1 VNLGINPKIGYDNT
15 HRLKRVTFLSSHNQ
29 QTMKTRTSKK
39 GKIKYKI
46 YESKQISSRSYTIT
60 PKKFAETERKY
71 QIAETKGKTKYQI
84 VET

>member
-1 VNLGINPKIGYDNT
+1 
-15 HRLKRVTFLSSHNQ
+15 
-29 QTMKTRTSKK
+29 MKTRTSKK